1 MQRLSLSLATC
12 LISLLFFS
20 FNPLPLY
27 QQPNASVED
36 RVQDLLSRMTLE
48 EKVAQTYCI
57 WQQKSELILTED
69 GQFDTEKA
77 RQTLPHGVG
86 QIGRPSEGP
95 RGGGGQDGKT
105 AREMA
110 EFTNAVQRYFVE
122 ETRLGIPVI
131 FHEEALHGHAAQDG
145 THFPQPIAL
154 AGTWDEDLVH
164 RLFTMTA
171 AEASARGTSQ
181 ALTPV
186 VDVARDP
193 RWGRFE
199 ETYGE
204 DPYLVSRMGVAAVR
218 GFQGDTLP
226 IGENHVIATLK
237 HMTGHGQPESGT
249 NVGPASISRRVLRE
263 VFFPPFEA
271 AIKEANALSVMASYN
286 EIDGVPS
293 HMNHWLLT
301 DVLRDEWGFGGYVVA
316 DYEAVMQLETL
327 HHVAEDS
334 AAAARRAITA
344 GVDIELPDPY
354 AYPELLTLVQEGQV
368 SESVLDTTVARLLRG
383 KFLVG
388 LFDHPYVDPE
398 HAAEIVSNDNHAALA
413 KEAALESIVLLKN
426 DDQLLP
432 LDTTQYRNI
441 ALIGPNA
448 DAVLLGGYS
457 DEPKYFVTVREG
469 LENKLGDSVTLRYA
483 EGARI
488 TEPGSWYQ
496 DPVVLPDSAEEVQ
509 RLQEAERVAQQ
520 SDVIVLAIGGNELTS
535 REAWSPTHMGDRTDL
550 QMVGNQLE
558 LYQRLQK
565 TGKPIVVLLFNGRP
579 LAVNE
584 LAETAPALLECW
596 YLGQESGNAVADVL
610 FGDHNPS
617 AKLAATIPRSVGHLP
632 AYYNYKPSAR
642 RGYLFDDT
650 APLFPFGF
658 GLSYTTYDYGNLK
671 LAKSQIGPDESVT
684 VSVEVTN
691 RSERA
696 GREVVQMYIR
706 DQVSSVTR
714 RVRELKGFDKVALQA
729 GETKTVT
736 LDITPEKL
744 SFYNYDMERVV
755 EPGQF
760 DIMVGPSSAEYET
773 VVLEVV
779 E

>member
-1 MQRLSLSLATC
+1 MLRAATTLFFFTC
-12 LISLLFFS
+12 LFLFTS
-20 FNPLPLY
+20 FQEQPIYKNPAAP
-27 QQPNASVED
+27 VEA
-36 RVQDLLSRMTLE
+36 RVRDLLGRMTLE
-48 EKVAQTYCI
+48 EKVAQTLCI
-57 WQQKSELILTED
+57 WQQKGKLILTAD
-69 GQFDTEKA
+69 GQFDAAKA
-77 RQTLPHGVG
+77 RKNLPNGVG

-95 RGGGGQDGKT
+95 KGGGGKDGKN

-131 FHEEALHGHAAQDG
+131 FHEECLHGHAAQDG

-154 AGTWDEDLVH
+154 AGTWDEDLIQ

-171 AEASARGTSQ
+171 DEASSRGASQ

-204 DPYLVSRMGVAAVR
+204 DPYLVSRMGVAAVK

-226 IGENHVIATLK
+226 IGDKHLIATLK
-237 HMTGHGQPESGT
+237 HMTGHGQPESGM

-263 VFFPPFEA
+263 VFFPPFETA
-271 AIKEANALSVMASYN
+271 VQEANALSVMASYN

-293 HMNHWLLT
+293 HMNRWLLQ
-301 DVLRDEWGFGGYVVA
+301 DVLRDEWGFEGYVVA
-316 DYEAVMQLETL
+316 DYEAIMQLEKI
-327 HHVAEDS
+327 HHVAKDS
-334 AAAARRAITA
+334 TEAARKAIEA

-354 AYPELLTLVQEGQV
+354 AYASLLPLVKSGQLPEA
-368 SESVLDTTVARLLRG
+368 VLDSSVARLLRG

-388 LFDHPYVDPE
+388 LFDNPYVDPDY
-398 HAAEIVSNDNHAALA
+398 AERIVGSAEHAALA
-413 KEAALESIVLLKN
+413 KEAALKSITLLKN
-426 DDQLLP
+426 NGLLP
-432 LDTTQYRNI
+432 LDASQYQNI
-441 ALIGPNA
+441 AIIGPNA

-457 DEPKYFVTVREG
+457 DEPKYFITVREG
-469 LENKLGDSVTLRYA
+469 LQNKLGDQVTLRYA
-483 EGARI
+483 EGCRI

-496 DPVVLPDSAEEVQ
+496 DPVQLPNPQEEQQ
-509 RLQEAERVAQQ
+509 RMQEAEAVARQ
-520 SDVIVLAIGGNELTS
+520 SDVIILAIGGNELTS
-535 REAWSPTHMGDRTDL
+535 REAWSPTHMGDRTNL

-558 LYQRLQK
+558 LYQRLQA

-584 LAETAPALLECW
+584 VAETAPALLECW

-610 FGDHNPS
+610 FGDYNPS
-617 AKLAATIPRSVGHLP
+617 AKLAATVPRSVGHLP

-642 RGYLFDDT
+642 RGYLFDEVS
-650 APLFPFGF
+650 PLYPFGF
-658 GLSYTTYDYGNLK
+658 GLSYTTYDYKNLR
-671 LAKSQIGPDESVT
+671 LAKKQIGKNESVT

-691 RSERA
+691 SGDRTGE
-696 GREVVQMYIR
+696 EIVQMYLH
-706 DQVSSVTR
+706 DQVSSITR
-714 RVRELKGFDKVALQA
+714 RVQELKGFAKVSLAP

-736 LDITPEKL
+736 LEITPEKL
-744 SFYNYDMERVV
+744 AFYNYDMEKVV
-755 EPGQF
+755 EPGLF
-760 DIMVGPSSAEYET
+760 DVMVGPSSAKYDT
-773 VVLEVV
+773 VELEVI